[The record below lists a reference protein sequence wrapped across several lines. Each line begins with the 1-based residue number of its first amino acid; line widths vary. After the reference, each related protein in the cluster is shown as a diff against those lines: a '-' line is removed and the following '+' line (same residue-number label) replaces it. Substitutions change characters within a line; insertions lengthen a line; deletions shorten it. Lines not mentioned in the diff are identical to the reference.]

1 VTAAAAFLLA
11 AGLGPAQAP
20 APPVFAAQVDSV
32 YVDAF
37 VMADGRPVTG
47 LAPGNF
53 ELRDEGVVRP
63 AELVRVEALP
73 LVSVLAFDASASVS
87 GETLRAL
94 RESGSLFLS
103 ALVDADQAG
112 LMTFDHEV
120 AWRVPPTTDKQQVAR
135 ALAALQPRGGT
146 ALFDALFAA
155 VTMPTASARPL
166 VVVFSDGRDSAS
178 WLDERRV
185 RGALARSSALVH
197 IVGVVPSRLPSASVG
212 ERIRPVGTNHPLHVR
227 VLRELAE
234 STGGRFWPADSP
246 GKLGPAF
253 AGIAEAMRRRY
264 LLRFEPAAGAKP
276 GWRRLEV
283 RLKNTS
289 GEVQARPGYWAR

>member
-1 VTAAAAFLLA
+1 MTAAATLLLLA
-11 AGLGPAQAP
+11 ALAPAQAP
-20 APPVFAAQVDSV
+20 APPVFAAKIDSV

-47 LAPGNF
+47 LGSGNF
-53 ELRDEGVVRP
+53 ELRDEGVVHP
-63 AELVRVEALP
+63 AELVHIEAVP

-94 RESGSLFLS
+94 QESGSLFLS

-112 LMTFDHEV
+112 LLTFDHEV

-135 ALAALQPRGGT
+135 ALAALRPRGGT

-166 VVVFSDGRDSAS
+166 VVVFSDGKDSAS

-185 RGALARSSALVH
+185 RNALARSNALVH
-197 IVGVVPSRLPSASVG
+197 IVGVVPSRQGMVRAARADAL
-212 ERIRPVGTNHPLHVR
+212 VR

-234 STGGRFWPADSP
+234 STGGRFWPAESP
-246 GKLGPAF
+246 EKLGPAF

-264 LLRFEPAAGAKP
+264 LLRFDPEGGKP
-276 GWRRLEV
+276 GWHRLEV
-283 RLKNTS
+283 RLKNAP
-289 GEVQARPGYWAR
+289 GAVQARPSYWSR

>member
-1 VTAAAAFLLA
+1 MRAAPAALLLA
-11 AGLGPAQAP
+11 AGAARAQAP
-20 APPVFAAQVDSV
+20 APPVFEVRVDSV

-37 VMADGRPVTG
+37 VVDDGAPVTG
-47 LAPGNF
+47 LGIESF

-63 AELVRVEALP
+63 AELVRVESVP
-73 LVSVLAFDASASVS
+73 LVSVLAFDVS
-87 GETLRAL
+87 GSVGGEKLRAL
-94 RESGSLFLS
+94 REAGSAFLAS
-103 ALVDADQAG
+103 LVEADQAA

-120 AWRVPPTTDKQQVAR
+120 AWLVPPTTDKQQVAR

-166 VVVFSDGRDSAS
+166 VVVFSDGQDSAS

-185 RGALARSSALVH
+185 RNALARSNALVH
-197 IVGVVPSRLPSASVG
+197 IVGVVPARMASISIG
-212 ERIRPVGTNHPLHVR
+212 ERIRPVGSNHPLHVR

-253 AGIAEAMRRRY
+253 AGIADAMRRRY
-264 LLRFEPAAGAKP
+264 LLRFDPAGGKP
-276 GWRRLEV
+276 GWHRLEV
-283 RLKNTS
+283 RLKNAS
-289 GEVQARPGYWAR
+289 GTVQARPGYWAR

>member
-1 VTAAAAFLLA
+1 ML

-20 APPVFAAQVDSV
+20 APPVFAAKVDSV

-37 VMADGRPVTG
+37 VTADGRPVTG
-47 LAPGNF
+47 LGSENF
-53 ELRDEGVVRP
+53 ELWDEGVVRP
-63 AELVRVEALP
+63 AELVHVEAVP

-87 GETLRAL
+87 GATLHAL
-94 RESGSLFLS
+94 QESGALFLS
-103 ALVDADQAG
+103 ALVEADQAG
-112 LMTFDHEV
+112 LLTFDHEV

-166 VVVFSDGRDSAS
+166 VVVFSDGRTVRAGSTSAACGTRS
-178 WLDERRV
+178 RART
-185 RGALARSSALVH
+185 RSSTSWGWCRRRRLSGWLEPGARTAL
-197 IVGVVPSRLPSASVG
+197 
-212 ERIRPVGTNHPLHVR
+212 VR

-246 GKLGPAF
+246 EKLGPAF

-264 LLRFEPAAGAKP
+264 LLRFDPAGGKP
-276 GWRRLEV
+276 GWHRLEL
-283 RLKNTS
+283 RLKNAS
-289 GEVQARPGYWAR
+289 GVVQARPGYWAR